1 MKLTYFLLSVIGF
14 TSLLNAGMTQAQPN
28 YPNKPINLVVPQA
41 AGGTND
47 IVARLIAPAFGEA
60 LDGSVVVENKPGAGG
75 NIGTQGVIM
84 AAALLVSLPTI
95 ILYFLTQRHFIRGI
109 ALSGIK

>member
-1 MKLTYFLLSVIGF
+1 MARALAQKLSERLGQQFIVD
-14 TSLLNAGMTQAQPN
+14 NRP
-28 YPNKPINLVVPQA
+28 
-41 AGGTND
+41 GG
-47 IVARLIAPAFGEA
+47 A
-60 LDGSVVVENKPGAGG
+60 G